1 MYQRLLRRA
10 VAHFETERPSLQE
23 FRLGN
28 AETVD
33 RLAVQFEA
41 PGASMTKRSPLPY
54 FPSNRMVIFG

>member
-1 MYQRLLRRA
+1 MYRRLLRRV
-10 VAHFETERPSLQE
+10 VAHLEAERPSLQE

-33 RLAVQFEA
+33 RLTVQ
-41 PGASMTKRSPLPY
+41 MTKRSPLPY